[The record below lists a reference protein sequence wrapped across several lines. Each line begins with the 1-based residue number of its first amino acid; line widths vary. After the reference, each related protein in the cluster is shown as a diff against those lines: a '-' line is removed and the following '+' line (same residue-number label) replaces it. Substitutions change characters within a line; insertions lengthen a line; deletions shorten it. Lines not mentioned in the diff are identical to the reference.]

1 MFKRLT
7 TSLSRPSKT
16 VFFMKD
22 SWKRVIAYIFLLPLI
37 LIVPMLITRLV
48 DPSMSLARY
57 EAMTMMVKEEFRTE
71 NASIIDGVLTYET
84 PIHATFSDLFT
95 LYIGDQ
101 ELSNR
106 TFNFVFEEDGLTFY
120 IADYKIDYVS
130 YTELNLLNHDFN
142 SIDTEN
148 LRTINIALKVY
159 IEQQSYISFVDM
171 SVRYIYGLMDYLFI
185 TLLMTFMMLL
195 FINRVRFP
203 FKLRFKLSVY
213 LSTVWIISEFALALF
228 HLEQFEIIS
237 MLLVYVY
244 HILAYRTFKVIT
256 KAVN

>member
-1 MFKRLT
+1 MFKRLA

-37 LIVPMLITRLV
+37 LIIPLLLTRLV
-48 DPSMSLARY
+48 DPSMSLTRY
-57 EAMTMMVKEEFRTE
+57 DEMTKVIEEEFRTE
-71 NASIIDGVLTYET
+71 NASIVDGVLSYET
-84 PIHATFSDLFT
+84 PINATFSDLFT

-101 ELSNR
+101 DLSRR

-120 IADYKIDYVS
+120 IAEYEIEHVTYE
-130 YTELNLLNHDFN
+130 TLNLLNHDFGATD
-142 SIDTEN
+142 SES

-159 IEQQSYISFVDM
+159 IEEQSYIAFVDF
-171 SVRYIYGLMDYLFI
+171 SVRYIYDLMDYLFI

-195 FINRVRFP
+195 FTNRVQFP

-213 LSTVWIISEFALALF
+213 LSTIWIISEFTLALF
-228 HLEQFEIIS
+228 HLEQLEVIS

-244 HILAYRTFKVIT
+244 HILAYRSFKVIT
-256 KAVN
+256 KVVN